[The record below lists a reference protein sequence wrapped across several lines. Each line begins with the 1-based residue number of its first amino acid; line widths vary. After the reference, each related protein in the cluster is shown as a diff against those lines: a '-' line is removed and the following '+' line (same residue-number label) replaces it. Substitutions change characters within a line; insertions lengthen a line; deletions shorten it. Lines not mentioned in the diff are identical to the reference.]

1 MLGVLRH
8 RVYAHLF
15 SAQVLALIGTGLLT
29 VALGLLAYDIAG
41 ADASMVLGIA
51 LSIKMLAYV
60 FLSPVLTTLARSL
73 PPRAIMVGSDV
84 VRALVA
90 ACLPWVDQTWQ
101 IYILIFLLQ
110 ASSATFTPTFQ
121 AIIPEVLTDEED
133 YTNAISLSRLAY
145 DLEAVFS
152 PMLAAALLTVV
163 NYHVLFV
170 GTLAGFVASAGL
182 VLSTH
187 LPQLPPVDSMQS
199 FLGRLTQGVRV
210 FWGQRPLRALM
221 GLNLT
226 VAASTAL
233 VMVNTVIIVRS
244 DLERGQSDVAFLLG
258 CYGAGSMIIA
268 LTSPRILRRVSDTRF
283 MTAGSIFT
291 PILLAIIGIAVL
303 SQSGTSN
310 WLVICALWC
319 AMGAANAT
327 TLVTS
332 SRLLRRHS
340 TPANRPAVYA
350 AQFSLSH
357 ACFLITYPLAGIT
370 TATIGLGTI
379 ALILAVIALAGL
391 TWAIITHLT
400 TPTHVLAAS
409 LRQETTLRR

>member
-1 MLGVLRH
+1 
-8 RVYAHLF
+8 
-15 SAQVLALIGTGLLT
+15 
-29 VALGLLAYDIAG
+29 
-41 ADASMVLGIA
+41 
-51 LSIKMLAYV
+51 MLAYV

-187 LPQLPPVDSMQS
+187 LPQLPPVDSTQS

-233 VMVNTVIIVRS
+233 VMVNTVVIVRS

-283 MTAGSIFT
+283 MTVGSVFT

>member
-133 YTNAISLSRLAY
+133 YTNAISS
-145 DLEAVFS
+145 
-152 PMLAAALLTVV
+152 
-163 NYHVLFV
+163 
-170 GTLAGFVASAGL
+170 
-182 VLSTH
+182 
-187 LPQLPPVDSMQS
+187 
-199 FLGRLTQGVRV
+199 
-210 FWGQRPLRALM
+210 
-221 GLNLT
+221 
-226 VAASTAL
+226 
-233 VMVNTVIIVRS
+233 
-244 DLERGQSDVAFLLG
+244 
-258 CYGAGSMIIA
+258 
-268 LTSPRILRRVSDTRF
+268 
-283 MTAGSIFT
+283 
-291 PILLAIIGIAVL
+291 
-303 SQSGTSN
+303 
-310 WLVICALWC
+310 
-319 AMGAANAT
+319 
-327 TLVTS
+327 
-332 SRLLRRHS
+332 
-340 TPANRPAVYA
+340 
-350 AQFSLSH
+350 
-357 ACFLITYPLAGIT
+357 
-370 TATIGLGTI
+370 
-379 ALILAVIALAGL
+379 
-391 TWAIITHLT
+391 
-400 TPTHVLAAS
+400 
-409 LRQETTLRR
+409 

>member
-233 VMVNTVIIVRS
+233 VMVNTVVIVRS

-310 WLVICALWC
+310 WLVICVLWC

-400 TPTHVLAAS
+400 TPMHVLAAS
-409 LRQETTLRR
+409 LR

>member
-60 FLSPVLTTLARSL
+60 FLSLVLTTLARSL

-187 LPQLPPVDSMQS
+187 LPQLPPVDSTQS
-199 FLGRLTQGVRV
+199 FLG
-210 FWGQRPLRALM
+210 
-221 GLNLT
+221 
-226 VAASTAL
+226 
-233 VMVNTVIIVRS
+233 
-244 DLERGQSDVAFLLG
+244 
-258 CYGAGSMIIA
+258 
-268 LTSPRILRRVSDTRF
+268 
-283 MTAGSIFT
+283 
-291 PILLAIIGIAVL
+291 
-303 SQSGTSN
+303 
-310 WLVICALWC
+310 
-319 AMGAANAT
+319 
-327 TLVTS
+327 
-332 SRLLRRHS
+332 
-340 TPANRPAVYA
+340 
-350 AQFSLSH
+350 
-357 ACFLITYPLAGIT
+357 
-370 TATIGLGTI
+370 
-379 ALILAVIALAGL
+379 
-391 TWAIITHLT
+391 
-400 TPTHVLAAS
+400 
-409 LRQETTLRR
+409 

>member
-187 LPQLPPVDSMQS
+187 LPQLPPVDSTQS

-233 VMVNTVIIVRS
+233 VMVNTVVIVRF
-244 DLERGQSDVAFLLG
+244 DLGRSQSDVAFLLG
-258 CYGAGSMIIA
+258 CYGVGSMIIA
-268 LTSPRILRRVSDTRF
+268 LASPRILRRVGDTRF
-283 MTAGSIFT
+283 MTAGSVFT

-303 SQSGTSN
+303 SQSGTTN

-379 ALILAVIALAGL
+379 TLILAAIALTGL
-391 TWAIITHLT
+391 TWAVITHLT

-409 LRQETTLRR
+409 LRQETALRR

>member
-110 ASSATFTPTFQ
+110 ASSATFT
-121 AIIPEVLTDEED
+121 DEED

-187 LPQLPPVDSMQS
+187 LPQLPPVDSTQS

-233 VMVNTVIIVRS
+233 VMVNTVVIVRS

-283 MTAGSIFT
+283 MTVGSVFT

-310 WLVICALWC
+310 WL
-319 AMGAANAT
+319 
-327 TLVTS
+327 
-332 SRLLRRHS
+332 
-340 TPANRPAVYA
+340 
-350 AQFSLSH
+350 
-357 ACFLITYPLAGIT
+357 
-370 TATIGLGTI
+370 
-379 ALILAVIALAGL
+379 
-391 TWAIITHLT
+391 
-400 TPTHVLAAS
+400 
-409 LRQETTLRR
+409 

>member
-187 LPQLPPVDSMQS
+187 LPQLPPVDSTQS

-233 VMVNTVIIVRS
+233 VMVNTVVIVRS

-283 MTAGSIFT
+283 MTVGSVFT

-332 SRLLRRHS
+332 SRLLRRPS
-340 TPANRPAVYA
+340 TPANRPAVY
-350 AQFSLSH
+350 
-357 ACFLITYPLAGIT
+357 PLAGIP